1 MYDPWVTREFTITDL
16 MAQRSGLP
24 DRCGDDLVTLGYNR
38 LQLMHSARCLKPA
51 TSFRSTYAYQNMPF
65 LWAAAV
71 VENLTNE
78 SWEENIHDRIFQ
90 PLGMANSST
99 DMQSFRKAKDV
110 AYLHYERGGAITS
123 VPMDWKYMD
132 ITYTLGPAG
141 GINSNVYDMAKWLIM
156 QMNNGTYQGKQLISK
171 KSTEYLHSPQTIISS
186 TPRGGGEYYCQ
197 GWIYSDRRPNP
208 LIYHTGGTL
217 GHTSV
222 VAFDPRSHLGIV
234 ILFNSFVSPSK
245 ELADRFFDMYYGEPD
260 KDYSAESLAVA
271 RSC

>member
-38 LQLMHSARCLKPA
+38 LQLMHSARYLKPA

-110 AYLHYERGGAITS
+110 VTCTMRGEAPSLLCPWTGSTWISPTPSGPRAALACGART
-123 VPMDWKYMD
+123 
-132 ITYTLGPAG
+132 
-141 GINSNVYDMAKWLIM
+141 
-156 QMNNGTYQGKQLISK
+156 
-171 KSTEYLHSPQTIISS
+171 
-186 TPRGGGEYYCQ
+186 R
-197 GWIYSDRRPNP
+197 
-208 LIYHTGGTL
+208 
-217 GHTSV
+217 
-222 VAFDPRSHLGIV
+222 
-234 ILFNSFVSPSK
+234 
-245 ELADRFFDMYYGEPD
+245 
-260 KDYSAESLAVA
+260 
-271 RSC
+271 